1 MRVST
6 MTSFI
11 RISDIPDDEL
21 HLLPIIGLR
30 EQNRKNRRRFNAP
43 ANASDKQE
51 AEAPPQGRAQR
62 AEAAPAEVAPAATGR
77 FVTDWQLHDEP
88 RPSAQFRFDREGR
101 DDDENRTAV
110 EGIDALYVELGGEG

>member
-1 MRVST
+1 

-11 RISDIPDDEL
+11 RISDIPADEL

-30 EQNRKNRRRFNAP
+30 EQNRKHRRRFNAP
-43 ANASDKQE
+43 TYASGGQE
-51 AEAPPQGRAQR
+51 ADAAPQGRAQR
-62 AEAAPAEVAPAATGR
+62 AEAAPAEVAPAAMGR

-101 DDDENRTAV
+101 DDENRTAV
-110 EGIDALYVELGGEG
+110 EAIDALYVELGGEG